1 MRHLLLLSLL
11 FCALPLLAEQ
21 KQGPVVHPDHSVTIT
36 LDAPDAKHVSVE
48 GSFSR
53 KPLPMQQIDGLW
65 TLHLDSL
72 PAELYTYRYKLGRK
86 KYMLDPA
93 REQWMRDVDVM
104 WNYFV
109 VEDSLTQ
116 LYLDHDEVAHGTLE
130 YVWYPSTLN
139 GMSQRRMA
147 IYLPLQYVASDT
159 IALPV
164 LYLLHGSGG
173 DETTWSDCGC
183 VCQILDNMF
192 SRGLAKPCI
201 VVMPNGIA
209 ELDAAPGESPW
220 MSKEPTVFNPT
231 SMTGMIE
238 SAFVKEIVG
247 FVDRKYRT
255 LADRE
260 HRAIAG
266 LSLGGL
272 HAIFITANHPGLF
285 DYVGLFSAQS
295 TNMLDDERKQLM
307 IARAKRNSTRL
318 RQAWGLMFNFQPDV
332 SVFDEQLHSIKVY
345 SGIEEKLARMAQ
357 QPPKV
362 YYMAIGKEDKLLKF
376 NQLHKERLDKAG
388 IPYEFHLTEGA
399 HDWSNWRRYLV
410 EFLPKIF

>member
-1 MRHLLLLSLL
+1 MHHLLLLSLL

-36 LDAPDAKHVSVE
+36 LDASDAKLVLVE

-72 PAELYTYRYKLGRK
+72 PAEIYTYRYKLGRK

-93 REQWMRDVDVM
+93 HEQWMRDVDVM
-104 WNYFV
+104 WNYFI

-116 LYLDHDEVAHGTLE
+116 LYIDHPDVSHGVLE

-147 IYLPLQYVASDT
+147 VYLPSQYVASDT

-173 DETTWSDCGC
+173 DETAWSDCGR

-192 SRGLAKPCI
+192 SRGMAKPCI
-201 VVMPNGIA
+201 VVMPNGNA

-220 MSKEPTVFNPT
+220 MSKSPSAFNPS

-238 SAFVKEIVG
+238 SAFVKEIVR
-247 FVDRKYRT
+247 FIDRKYRT
-255 LADRE
+255 MADRE

-272 HAIFITANHPGLF
+272 HTIFISANHPDLF

-307 IARAKRNSTRL
+307 IARAKRNNTRL
-318 RQAWGLMFNFQPDV
+318 RQAWGLLFNFRPDE
-332 SVFDEQLHSIKVY
+332 SVFDAQLHSIHVY

-357 QPPKV
+357 KPPKV
-362 YYMAIGKEDKLLKF
+362 YYMAIGKDDKLLKF
-376 NQLHKERLDKAG
+376 NQIFKDRLDKAG
-388 IPYEFHLTEGA
+388 IPYEFHQTEGA
-399 HDWSNWRRYLV
+399 HSWENWRRYLID
-410 EFLPKIF
+410 FLPKLF